1 MAELDPS
8 TFQLN
13 AKLFT
18 DSGLQYMMQLNNG
31 QMIDAQ
37 SSRRRQDLIGDA
49 ALVKGLELLYTVDPA
64 EARGL
69 RSLAQGEAVDTTAT
83 GTILA
88 AMAQVAVKAAQTTR
102 PETGAG

>member
-1 MAELDPS
+1 
-8 TFQLN
+8 
-13 AKLFT
+13 
-18 DSGLQYMMQLNNG
+18 
-31 QMIDAQ
+31 
-37 SSRRRQDLIGDA
+37 
-49 ALVKGLELLYTVDPA
+49 LELLYTVDPA